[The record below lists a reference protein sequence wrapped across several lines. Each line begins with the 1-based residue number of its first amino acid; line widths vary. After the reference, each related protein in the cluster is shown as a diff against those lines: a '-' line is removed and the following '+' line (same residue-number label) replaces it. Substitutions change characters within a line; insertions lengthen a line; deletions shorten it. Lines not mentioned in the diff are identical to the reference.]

1 MRMDAPDD
9 PAASRSQL
17 KAMPDHA
24 DLGRWCERCRRSLGP
39 RGGCRFAL
47 DGGQSTLRCLRC
59 AVRFP
64 AVVRRAVSTSLLV
77 GTLLTA
83 IYQGDVFLHGPL
95 TATLLWKLPL
105 TYLVP
110 FSASIYS
117 AIAISRV
124 SR

>member
-1 MRMDAPDD
+1 MDACDD

-17 KAMPDHA
+17 EATPDHA
-24 DLGRWCERCRRSLGP
+24 DLRRWCERCRRGLGP

-64 AVVRRAVSTSLLV
+64 AVVRRAVSTSLIV

-83 IYQGDVFLHGPL
+83 INQGDVFLHGPL

-105 TYLVP
+105 TYLAP
-110 FSASIYS
+110 FSVSMYS

-124 SR
+124 LR